1 MARTH
6 STMVRPTREKK
17 PTGAAVFQGLNFPPL
32 DLPPECETIRGEIRE
47 FLAEEAA
54 RGNARNIESM
64 ARYTPEYS
72 QRLGQAGFIGLTWPK
87 QYGGKERSALER
99 YVVTEEMLAAGAP
112 TGCHWIADRQSGPL
126 LLKYGTEEQR
136 EKILPGIAAGE
147 TYFCIGMSEPNSGS
161 DLASVQCRATKTDGG
176 WLLNGTKLWTSGAH
190 IAHYM
195 IALVRTSP
203 LDPENRHAGMSQFLI
218 DLSSP
223 GIEIKPVVNLSG
235 EHHFNE
241 EVFTD
246 CFVPDEMVV
255 GEVGG
260 GWNQVMSEL
269 GYERSGPERFLSTFQ
284 LFVELVEQVG
294 PNPSK
299 HESRILGRLAA
310 QLMTLRQ
317 MSLSV
322 SGMLEAGHEP
332 IVEGAIVKDLGTNYS
347 KLVPDLARQ
356 ILDVMPSTKSGVA
369 YEATL
374 ASAILTVPSLTI
386 QGGTREILRGM
397 IARGLGMR

>member
-1 MARTH
+1 M
-6 STMVRPTREKK
+6 
-17 PTGAAVFQGLNFPPL
+17 FQGLNFPPL
-32 DLPPECETIRGEIRE
+32 DLPSECEDIRQEIRA
-47 FLAEEAA
+47 FLDEEKA
-54 RGNARNIESM
+54 RGNNGRIEPMS
-64 ARYTPEYS
+64 RYTPEFS
-72 QRLGQAGFIGLTWPK
+72 QRLGKAGFIGLTWPK
-87 QYGGKERSALER
+87 QYGGSERTALER

-136 EKILPGIAAGE
+136 QKILPGIAAGE

-161 DLASVQCRATKTDGG
+161 DLAGAQTRATKTDGG

-190 IAHYM
+190 VCHYM

-203 LDPENRHAGMSQFLI
+203 LDPENRHAGFSQMLI
-218 DLSSP
+218 DLKSP
-223 GIEIKPVVNLSG
+223 GIQINPVINLSG

-246 CFVPDEMVV
+246 CFVPDDMVV
-255 GEVGG
+255 GQIGD

-284 LFVELVEQVG
+284 LFVELVEQIG

-299 HESRILGRLAA
+299 HEAQIMGRLAA

-322 SGMLEAGHEP
+322 AGMLQAGKVPVAES
-332 IVEGAIVKDLGTNYS
+332 AIVKDLGSNYC
-347 KLVPDLARQ
+347 KLVPDLART
-356 ILDVMPSTKSGVA
+356 IVDSMPSKIA
-369 YEATL
+369 ENPYAATL

-397 IARGLGMR
+397 IARSLGMR

>member
-1 MARTH
+1 M
-6 STMVRPTREKK
+6 
-17 PTGAAVFQGLNFPPL
+17 FQGLNFPPL
-32 DLPPECETIRGEIRE
+32 DLPPECEEIRQE
-47 FLAEEAA
+47 IRAFLAEEKA
-54 RGNARNIESM
+54 RGNAGNIEAM

-87 QYGGKERSALER
+87 QYGGHERTALER
-99 YVVTEEMLAAGAP
+99 YVVTEEMLSAGAP

-136 EKILPGIAAGE
+136 QKILPGIAAGE
-147 TYFCIGMSEPNSGS
+147 LYFCIGMSEPNSGS
-161 DLASVQCRATKTDGG
+161 DLAGAQTRATKTDGG

-190 IAHYM
+190 VCHYM
-195 IALVRTSP
+195 VALVRTSP
-203 LDPENRHAGMSQFLI
+203 LDPENRHAGFSQMLI
-218 DLSSP
+218 DLSSD
-223 GIEIKPVVNLSG
+223 GIEINPVINLSG

-246 CFVPDEMVV
+246 CFVPDDCVI
-255 GEVGG
+255 GEIGD

-284 LFVELVEQVG
+284 LFAELVEAVGDNPTDHEAQV
-294 PNPSK
+294 
-299 HESRILGRLAA
+299 IGRLSS
-310 QLMTLRQ
+310 QLITLRQ

-322 SGMLEAGHEP
+322 AGMLG
-332 IVEGAIVKDLGTNYS
+332 EGKVPVAESAIVKDLGTNYC
-347 KLVPDLARQ
+347 KLVPEFSRTIIDT
-356 ILDVMPSTKSGVA
+356 MPSQKSA
-369 YEATL
+369 DLYAAKM

-397 IARGLGMR
+397 IARSLGMR